1 MTTGKQEIGTVVR
14 IRPIPAFND
23 NYIWLIED
31 GIHAAVV
38 DPGQAQPV
46 LDVLEQ
52 SQLSL
57 VAILLTH
64 HHHDHV
70 GGVAEIL
77 QKHPVLVYGPALEVL
92 PACDV
97 SLGHGDCVTIK
108 ELSLRLDV
116 LDVPGHTAGHIAYVG
131 LVNTANGSQPVLFC
145 GDTLFVGGCGRL
157 FEGTPAQMLS
167 SLDQLAALTNDTAVY
182 CAHEYTLA
190 NLRFA
195 RTADPN
201 NHDLAAFEK
210 ACQAKRAVNLPTV
223 PSTIGTERLCNP
235 FLRSREP
242 DVANSVQ
249 RWANK
254 TLQTPV
260 EIFGALREWKNGFK

>member
-1 MTTGKQEIGTVVR
+1 MTTGKEETTAVVR

-31 GIHAAVV
+31 GEHAAIV

-46 LDVLEQ
+46 LEVLEQ

-70 GGVAEIL
+70 GGMTEIL
-77 QKHPVLVYGPALEVL
+77 QKHPALVYGPALEVL
-92 PACDV
+92 PVCDV
-97 SLGHGDCVTIK
+97 SLVQDDCVTIDR
-108 ELSLRLDV
+108 LGLRLTV
-116 LDVPGHTAGHIAYVG
+116 LDVPGHTAGHIAYTG
-131 LVNTANGSQPVLFC
+131 LANTANGSQPVLFC

-167 SLDQLAALTNDTAVY
+167 SLDQLAALPPETAVY

-195 RTADPN
+195 RAADPN
-201 NHDLAAFEK
+201 NQDLAAFEDT
-210 ACQAKRAVNLPTV
+210 CQAKRAANEPTV
-223 PSTIGTERLCNP
+223 PSTIGTEQRCNP

-242 DVANSVQ
+242 DVAKSVQ
-249 RWANK
+249 DWANK
-254 TLQTPV
+254 TLLTPV

>member
-1 MTTGKQEIGTVVR
+1 MTTGKQETGTAVR

-31 GIHAAVV
+31 GTHAVVV

-52 SQLSL
+52 TQLSL

-70 GGVAEIL
+70 GGVVQIL
-77 QKHPVLVYGPALEVL
+77 QKHPAMVYGPALEVL

-97 SLGHGDCVTIK
+97 SLGQGDRVTIN
-108 ELSLRLDV
+108 ELSLHLDV
-116 LDVPGHTAGHIAYVG
+116 QDVPGHTAGHIAYVG
-131 LVNTANGSQPVLFC
+131 LVNTASGAQPVLFC

-167 SLDQLAALTNDTAVY
+167 SLDQLAALPSDTAVY

-195 RTADPN
+195 RAADPN
-201 NHDLAAFEK
+201 NHDLVAFEK
-210 ACQAKRAVNLPTV
+210 DCQAKRAANIPTV

-249 RWANK
+249 RWASK

>member
-1 MTTGKQEIGTVVR
+1 MTTGKQDTGRVIR
-14 IRPIPAFND
+14 ICPIPAFND

-31 GIHAAVV
+31 GVHAAVV

-46 LDVLEQ
+46 LDVLKQ
-52 SQLSL
+52 TKLSL

-70 GGVAEIL
+70 GGVVEIL
-77 QKHPVLVYGPALEVL
+77 QKHPALVYGPAFEVL
-92 PACDV
+92 PVCDFM
-97 SLGHGDCVTIK
+97 LGQGDCVTIDK
-108 ELSLRLDV
+108 LGLCLNV
-116 LDVPGHTAGHIAYVG
+116 LDVPGHTAGHIAYTG
-131 LVNTANGSQPVLFC
+131 LVDTDSGTQPVLFC

-167 SLDQLAALTNDTAVY
+167 SLDQLAALPSETAVY

-195 RTADPN
+195 KEADPN

-210 ACQAKRAVNLPTV
+210 ACQAKRAANEPTV

-249 RWANK
+249 RWASK

-260 EIFGALREWKNGFK
+260 EIFGALREWKNGF

>member
-46 LDVLEQ
+46 LDVLAQ

-97 SLGHGDCVTIK
+97 SLGQGDCVTIDK
-108 ELSLRLDV
+108 LGLGLNV
-116 LDVPGHTAGHIAYVG
+116 LDVPGHTAGHIAYTG
-131 LVNTANGSQPVLFC
+131 LANTASGPQPVLFC

-157 FEGTPAQMLS
+157 FEGTPGQMLS
-167 SLDQLAALTNDTAVY
+167 SLDQLAALPSDTAVY

-195 RTADPN
+195 RAADPKN
-201 NHDLAAFEK
+201 QDLVAFEK
-210 ACQAKRAVNLPTV
+210 ACQAKRAARIPTV
-223 PSTIGTERLCNP
+223 PSTIGIERLCNP

-242 DVANSVQ
+242 DVAESAQ

-260 EIFGALREWKNGFK
+260 EVFSALREWKNGF